1 MRLMYIIIKDNFVQV
16 LTKSNSSMKKIKCLF
31 MVILTLG
38 FFALSAN
45 AQDAREVRKQER
57 AKKMK
62 ARKTLKARPNPVRQA
77 KVITYKKQVVVQ
89 VKPSDKPSKK
99 GEFKKR
105 PNPTKSTE
113 LTSTVT
119 VTTNRGE
126 RSVRKPFKQKPKNVV
141 QINNENSNFKS

>member
-1 MRLMYIIIKDNFVQV
+1 
-16 LTKSNSSMKKIKCLF
+16 MKKIKCLF

-126 RSVRKPFKQKPKNVV
+126 RSVRKPFKHDSAAAKQRRMEQRKQRMSGSKFDKNTLRQKAK
-141 QINNENSNFKS
+141 ERRSNQ